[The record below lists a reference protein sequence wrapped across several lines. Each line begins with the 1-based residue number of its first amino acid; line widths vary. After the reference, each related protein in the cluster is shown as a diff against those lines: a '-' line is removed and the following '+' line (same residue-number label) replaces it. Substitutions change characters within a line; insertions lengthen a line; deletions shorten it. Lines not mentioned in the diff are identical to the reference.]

1 LISNRESGLGNS
13 EQAVGDGD
21 PAASG
26 GLFSD
31 LASEV
36 LEPCPSAGDASG
48 KMIETLSTKSHQGP
62 QCIPAATM
70 ESSRADNFRHVLPAG
85 IVFQASIDGP
95 ETVEDNCAEA
105 LGLAQRQIPL
115 RLAPLETLDGAQC
128 LLSASVRRALEQLTL
143 QRVDLTRSVLYQAGP
158 AASWTLDFHGHS
170 RVGRTSF
177 CTDRIPDGWAERCNA
192 MDEVWVPSHFH
203 RQTFVAAGVQS
214 EKLRV
219 MRTGVDTGLFCPGV
233 QPLDVPHAR
242 AFNFLSVSQTGRQ
255 WGTDVL
261 LRAYVRE
268 FKPDEDVALLLRI
281 LGVRDSSADSEAR
294 LTFFIETELGAA
306 LEQTP
311 TIVLLDAP
319 LSHTDRARL
328 YASANAFVFPSRGES
343 WGRACLE
350 ALASGLPVIA
360 TQWGGASEFLH
371 DANSYPIAVEEIV
384 PASCEDEFVAGH
396 RWAEPSV
403 DDLRRQMREVF
414 TDSREAQKRA
424 AQGRCDAVEHW
435 DWSIVIPAWAQE
447 FRRLCD

>member
-1 LISNRESGLGNS
+1 
-13 EQAVGDGD
+13 VGDGD
-21 PAASG
+21 LAAGG
-26 GLFSD
+26 GLFPD

-36 LEPCPSAGDASG
+36 LNPCPSAADASG
-48 KMIETLSTKSHQGP
+48 KMIETLSRKSHQGL
-62 QCIPAATM
+62 QSMPAPSN
-70 ESSRADNFRHVLPAG
+70 EPSSAANLSHVLPAG
-85 IVFQASIDGP
+85 IVFQASIDGA
-95 ETVEDNCAEA
+95 ENVEDNCAEA
-105 LGLAQRQIPL
+105 LGLAQSQIPL
-115 RLAPLETLDGAQC
+115 RLVPLETVEGAPS
-128 LLSASVRRALEQLTL
+128 LLSERARKALEQLTL
-143 QRVDLTRSVLYQAGP
+143 QRVDLARSVLYQAGP
-158 AASWTLDFHGHS
+158 AASWSLDFHGHS
-170 RVGRTSF
+170 RVGRTAF

-192 MDEVWVPSHFH
+192 MDEVWVPSDFN
-203 RQTFVAAGVQS
+203 RQTFINAGVQS

-219 MRTGVDTGLFCPGV
+219 LRTGVDTGLFCPGL

-242 AFNFLSVSQTGRQ
+242 AFNFLSLSHTGQQ

-268 FKPDEDVALLLRI
+268 FNEDEDVALLLRI
-281 LGVRDSSADSEAR
+281 LHARDSSADSEAR
-294 LTFFIETELGAA
+294 LTFFIENDLRTA

-371 DANSYPIAVEEIV
+371 DANSYPVAVEEIV

-403 DDLRRQMREVF
+403 DDLRRQMRQVF
-414 TDSREAQKRA
+414 TNSREAQKRA
-424 AQGRCDAVEHW
+424 AQGRCDAIEHW
-435 DWSIVIPAWAQE
+435 DWSNVIPAWAQE